1 MKQHYTTL
9 GLQEGASQEEI
20 EAAYKRLSKDLDPA
34 NNDNQ
39 EFFIE
44 EYKKLQQAYK
54 ALSASSIL
62 ATKQGAKNVYSKPK
76 EENSL
81 KDESAK
87 TKPPKSHT
95 NKTKVIGFV
104 LAVLAGIILT
114 TVYFTP
120 KNFKENQIVFV
131 EDIAYEKHTMV
142 LFNGKIK
149 DSFYEGK
156 FKDGLKEGTHYSFLF
171 DKILVVESY
180 TNGVKDGKFGWYRQE
195 KKGLPINKT
204 SRKKLWA
211 EGTYLNGEY
220 EGRHRTWWG
229 DNGQIS
235 FDAFYRN
242 GKVDGLWR
250 SWHDNGQLD
259 KYGKYKN
266 GVKVGIW
273 RYWEENGAEKQS
285 EDFN

>member
-20 EAAYKRLSKDLDPA
+20 EGAYDRLSKELDPA

-39 EFFIE
+39 EFFKE

-76 EENSL
+76 EEKSL
-81 KDESAK
+81 KDELPK

-156 FKDGLKEGTHYSFLF
+156 FKDGLKVGTHYSIFLLF
-171 DKILVVESY
+171 LLQVQNY
-180 TNGVKDGKFGWYRQE
+180 TNGVLDGKYGEYWQLKE
-195 KKGLPINKT
+195 GVPINKT
-204 SRKKLWA
+204 SRKTPEL
-211 EGTYLNGEY
+211 EETYLNGKL
-220 EGRHRTWWG
+220 EGRSRNWTPS
-229 DNGQIS
+229 GQITL
-235 FDAFYRN
+235 DAFYIN
-242 GKVDGLWR
+242 GKEDGLWR
-250 SWHDNGQLD
+250 RWYDNGQLD
-259 KYGKYKN
+259 AYGKYKN
-266 GVKVGIW
+266 GIKVGVW
-273 RYWEENGAEKQS
+273 RYWEENGEEKQS
-285 EDFN
+285 KDYN

>member
-1 MKQHYTTL
+1 MKQNYKTL

-20 EAAYKRLSKDLDPA
+20 EGAYKRLSKELDPA

-54 ALSASSIL
+54 ALNASSIL

-76 EENSL
+76 EEKSQ
-81 KDESAK
+81 KDEPAN

-156 FKDGLKEGTHYSFLF
+156 FKDGLKEGTHYSYRF
-171 DKILVVESY
+171 DKMLAVEIY
-180 TNGVKDGKFGWYRQE
+180 TNGVLDGKYGLYYQE
-195 KKGLPINKT
+195 KLRLPINKT
-204 SRKKLWA
+204 SRKTPWFEA
-211 EGTYLNGEY
+211 SYLNGFFD
-220 EGRHRTWWG
+220 GRLRYWTRS
-229 DNGQIS
+229 GQITL
-235 FDAFYRN
+235 DAFYIN
-242 GKVDGLWR
+242 GKEDGLWR
-250 SWHDNGQLD
+250 RWYENGQLD
-259 KYGKYKN
+259 AYGKYKN
-266 GVKVGIW
+266 GIKVGVW

>member
-1 MKQHYTTL
+1 MKQHYITL

-20 EAAYKRLSKDLDPA
+20 EAAYKRLSKELDPA

-44 EYKKLQQAYK
+44 EYKDLQAAYK

-62 ATKQGAKNVYSKPK
+62 ATKQGAKNMYSKPK
-76 EENSL
+76 EEKSL
-81 KDESAK
+81 KDELPK
-87 TKPPKSHT
+87 TKPPKTHT

-131 EDIAYEKHTMV
+131 EGIAYEKHTMV

-156 FKDGLKEGTHYSFLF
+156 FKDGLAVGTHYSIFL
-171 DKILVVESY
+171 LALTVQNY
-180 TNGVKDGKFGWYRQE
+180 TNGVLDGKYGWYWQE
-195 KKGLPINKT
+195 KEGLPINKN
-204 SRKKLWA
+204 SRKKPWV
-211 EGTYLNGEY
+211 EETYLNGKY
-220 EGRHRTWWG
+220 EGRRRSW
-229 DNGQIS
+229 NYYGQIT
-235 FDAFYRN
+235 FDAFYIN
-242 GKVDGLWR
+242 GKEDGLYRRWF
-250 SWHDNGQLD
+250 DNGQLEE
-259 KYGKYKN
+259 YGKYKN
-266 GVKVGIW
+266 GTPVGVW
-273 RYWEENGAEKQS
+273 RYWEENGVEKQS
-285 EDFN
+285 KVYN

>member
-1 MKQHYTTL
+1 MKQNYKTL

-20 EAAYKRLSKDLDPA
+20 EAAYKRLSKELDPS

-44 EYKKLQQAYK
+44 EYKKLHQAYK
-54 ALSASSIL
+54 ALNASSIL

-76 EENSL
+76 EEKSQ
-81 KDESAK
+81 KDEPAN

-131 EDIAYEKHTMV
+131 ENIAYEKHTMV

-156 FKDGLKEGTHYSFLF
+156 FKDGLKEGTHLAWKSCWDGCLQW
-171 DKILVVESY
+171 KVTRMVLKMGSLV
-180 TNGVKDGKFGWYRQE
+180 GIIKKKKDCPSTKLQE
-195 KKGLPINKT
+195 KHHGLKELI
-204 SRKKLWA
+204 
-211 EGTYLNGEY
+211 
-220 EGRHRTWWG
+220 
-229 DNGQIS
+229 
-235 FDAFYRN
+235 
-242 GKVDGLWR
+242 
-250 SWHDNGQLD
+250 
-259 KYGKYKN
+259 
-266 GVKVGIW
+266 
-273 RYWEENGAEKQS
+273 
-285 EDFN
+285 

>member
-20 EAAYKRLSKDLDPA
+20 QAAYKRLSKELDPA
-34 NNDNQ
+34 NNNNQ

-54 ALSASSIL
+54 ALSTSSIL

-76 EENSL
+76 EEKSV
-81 KDESAK
+81 KDEPAK

-156 FKDGLKEGTHYSFLF
+156 FKDGLKEGTHYRVFNFALA
-171 DKILVVESY
+171 VESY

-195 KKGLPINKT
+195 KKGMPINKT

-220 EGRHRTWWG
+220 EGRLRYWTRS
-229 DNGQIS
+229 GQITL
-235 FDAFYRN
+235 DAFYIN
-242 GKVDGLWR
+242 GKQDGLWR
-250 SWHDNGQLD
+250 RWYDNGQLD
-259 KYGKYKN
+259 AYGKYKN
-266 GVKVGIW
+266 GTPVGVW
-273 RYWEENGAEKQS
+273 RYWEENGEEKQS
-285 EDFN
+285 KDYN